1 MNLFFILLNI
11 NHCDIFNIL
20 QTDRNFSRQV

>member
-11 NHCDIFNIL
+11 NHWDIFNIL